1 MQKIIKLALFLAV
14 ISALSG
20 MSLSFVNDMTSP
32 IIMEQGLA
40 AEKSYLEGMYPGET
54 FDVKDIKGEKVVKEY
69 TTSKGGKAYKIEG
82 NGYGGKIVAIIG
94 FDGEGKIIGY
104 DVIDCSTETKGFGSK
119 VGEEPFISDVKSL
132 SAGDTLDTIS
142 GATISSTVISQ
153 GFTEAS
159 ELYSKG
165 K

>member
-1 MQKIIKLALFLAV
+1 M
-14 ISALSG
+14 
-20 MSLSFVNDMTSP
+20 
-32 IIMEQGLA
+32 
-40 AEKSYLEGMYPGET
+40 
-54 FDVKDIKGEKVVKEY
+54 
-69 TTSKGGKAYKIEG
+69 
-82 NGYGGKIVAIIG
+82 
-94 FDGEGKIIGY
+94 
-104 DVIDCSTETKGFGSK
+104 IDCSTETKGFGSK